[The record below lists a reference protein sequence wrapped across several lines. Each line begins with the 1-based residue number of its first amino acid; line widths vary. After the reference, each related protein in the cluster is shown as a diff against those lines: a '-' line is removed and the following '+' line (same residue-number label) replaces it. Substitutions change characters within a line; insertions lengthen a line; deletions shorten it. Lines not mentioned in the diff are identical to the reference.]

1 MSNLI
6 HNKLKKNQIQLL
18 LHAIKYGI
26 IGFGGAVVDFAVF
39 ILLVHGFNL
48 HTAMLVAFANIC
60 SSVIGTVNNYL
71 LNARFNFKV
80 RTHLWVRFA
89 RYFTFSLVST
99 GFVSICL
106 GINQAFLHIPTILA
120 KVIFSSLGAVISF
133 LLNNYL
139 TFQTEKQVVK
149 IRNRLRKSRL
159 N

>member
-1 MSNLI
+1 MSKLI
-6 HNKLKKNQIQLL
+6 HNKLKKNQVQLL

-26 IGFGGAVVDFAVF
+26 IGLGGAVVDFAVF

-48 HTAMLVAFANIC
+48 HTAMLVALANIC

-80 RTHLWVRFA
+80 RTRLWARFVK
-89 RYFTFSLVST
+89 YFTFSLVST

-120 KVIFSSLGAVISF
+120 KVIFSSFGAVISF

-139 TFQTEKQVVK
+139 TFQNKKQVVNAEK
-149 IRNRLRKSRL
+149 KTIKQD
-159 N
+159 